1 MGSKQIDGVLTT
13 PLQIISHPKGNIL
26 HAMKKDDP
34 GFAGF
39 GEVYFSTLR
48 QDEIKA
54 WKKHSRMTLNLV
66 VPEGKVK
73 FVVFDK
79 RSGSPTFNMFNEF
92 DISPENYYRLT
103 IPPGV
108 WFGFKGLDPGLNLVL
123 NVANIPHDP
132 EEVEHNEIPH
142 IKYDWL

>member
-1 MGSKQIDGVLTT
+1 MGSKQIDGVLKT
-13 PLQIISHPKGNIL
+13 PLKIISHPKGDIL
-26 HAMKKDDP
+26 HAMKKDDR

-39 GEVYFSTLR
+39 GEVYFSTVK

-54 WKKHSRMTLNLV
+54 WKKHSRMTLNLT

-79 RSGSPTFNMFNEF
+79 RSDSPTFNVFNVFE
-92 DISPENYYRLT
+92 ISKENYYRLT

-108 WFGFKGLDPGLNLVL
+108 WFGFKGLGSGLNLVL
-123 NVANIPHDP
+123 NVANITHDP
-132 EEVEHNEIPH
+132 KEVERLEIQD